1 MLRPVDW
8 GMLLENK
15 IAVIYGAAG
24 GVGSV
29 VAKTF
34 AREGA
39 RLFLAGR
46 TQSSVQA
53 LADDIIGSGGKAQ
66 AATVDAL
73 DEKAVNAYLDDVVKQ
88 AGRIDISFCSI
99 AIPQP
104 GVQGV
109 PLLQLPVEDFMKPID
124 AYSKS
129 YFITAR
135 AAAQRMVPQK
145 SGVIL
150 AHVPEVSRLG
160 AALVGGMAPSW
171 AGMEAM
177 NRNFSSEL
185 AQYGVRAVTVRSTGL
200 PETKTIDVVF
210 GLHAKAIGIPQEQ
223 FRGFIESL
231 THTKRS
237 TTIEEVADA
246 ATFAASDRARSM
258 TASTLNLTGGLVVD
272 W

>member
-1 MLRPVDW
+1 
-8 GMLLENK
+8 MLLQNK
-15 IAVIYGAAG
+15 IAVIYGAG
-24 GVGSV
+24 GGIGSV

-46 TQSSVQA
+46 TLTAVQA
-53 LADDIIGSGGKAQ
+53 LADEIARTGG
-66 AATVDAL
+66 AAEAAAVDAL
-73 DEKAVNAYLDDVVKQ
+73 DENAANAYLDDVLTK

-99 AIPQP
+99 SIPQQ

-109 PLLQLPVEDFMKPID
+109 PLLQIPVEDFMKPIV

-135 AAAQRMVPQK
+135 AAARRMMQQK

-160 AALVGGMAPSW
+160 APLVGGMASSW
-171 AGMEAM
+171 ASMEAM
-177 NRNFSSEL
+177 NRNFSGEL
-185 AQYGVRAVTVRSTGL
+185 AQYGIRAVTIRSTGL
-200 PETKTIDVVF
+200 PETKTIETVF
-210 GLHAKAIGIPQEQ
+210 GLHAKAIGIPQQQ
-223 FRGFIESL
+223 FQGFIESL

-237 TTIEEVADA
+237 TTVQEVADA
-246 ATFAASDRARSM
+246 AAFAASDRATSM
-258 TASTLNLTGGLVVD
+258 TASTVNLTGGLVVD

>member
-1 MLRPVDW
+1 
-8 GMLLENK
+8 MLLQDK
-15 IAVIYGAAG
+15 IAVMYGAAG

-53 LADDIIGSGGKAQ
+53 LADEIVRAGGKAE

-73 DEKAVNAYLDDVVKQ
+73 DENAVNAYLDGVSKK

-99 AIPQP
+99 SIPQP

-109 PLLQLPVEDFMKPID
+109 PLLLLPTDDFMRPIET
-124 AYSKS
+124 YSKS

-135 AAAQRMVPQK
+135 AAAQRMVQQK

-160 AALVGGMAPSW
+160 APLVGGMAPSW
-171 AGMEAM
+171 AAMEAM
-177 NRNFSSEL
+177 NRNFSGEL
-185 AQYGVRAVTVRSTGL
+185 AQYAVRAVTIRSTGL
-200 PETKTIDVVF
+200 PETKTIDTVF
-210 GLHAKAIGIPQEQ
+210 GLHAKTIGIPQQQ
-223 FRGFIESL
+223 FQGFIESL

-237 TTIEEVADA
+237 TTVQEVADA
-246 ATFAASDRARSM
+246 AAFAASDRATSM
-258 TASTLNLTGGLVVD
+258 TAATVNLTGGLLVD

>member
-1 MLRPVDW
+1 MI
-8 GMLLENK
+8 LENT

-24 GVGSV
+24 GVGSA

-46 TQSSVQA
+46 TRASVQA
-53 LADDIIGSGGKAQ
+53 VADEIVHAGGQ
-66 AATVDAL
+66 AEAASVDAL
-73 DEKAVNAYLDDVVKQ
+73 DEKAVNAFLDDVVSK
-88 AGRIDISFCSI
+88 AGRVDISFCSI
-99 AIPQP
+99 SIPQP

-109 PLLQLPVEDFMKPID
+109 PLLQLPTEDFMKPID
-124 AYSKS
+124 MYAKS

-135 AAAQRMVPQK
+135 AAAQRMVQQK
-145 SGVIL
+145 NGVIL

-160 AALVGGMAPSW
+160 APLVGGMAPSW
-171 AGMEAM
+171 AVMETM
-177 NRNFSSEL
+177 NRNFSGEL
-185 AQYGVRAVTVRSTGL
+185 GQYGVRAVTVRSTGL
-200 PETKTIDVVF
+200 PETKTIETVF
-210 GLHAKAIGIPQEQ
+210 GLHAKAIGIPREQ
-223 FRGFIESL
+223 FQGFIESL

-237 TTIEEVADA
+237 TTVQEVAEA
-246 ATFAASDRARSM
+246 AAFAASDRARSM